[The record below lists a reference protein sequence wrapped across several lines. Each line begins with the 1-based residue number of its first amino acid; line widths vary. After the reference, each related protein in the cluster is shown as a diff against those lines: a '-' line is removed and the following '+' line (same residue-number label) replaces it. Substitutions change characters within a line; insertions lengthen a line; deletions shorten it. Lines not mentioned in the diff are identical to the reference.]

1 MDNKIN
7 IRKIELN
14 DYEYID
20 RWWDEQGFA
29 PLEKDILPM
38 DGLGGIII
46 EKDKP
51 IAAAYLYI
59 TNSKVGYIDNLI
71 TDPKYVSKDRF
82 DIILMLIR
90 ACEQMANEVGCLE
103 IWAMTENEGII
114 QRCKALGYK
123 ASERNF
129 SRIYSISP
137 NLIEKVCPAGL
148 VASKLDDK
156 DYVVMDE
163 EEVDK
168 GIQKINE
175 QVESSALT
183 KEQSKEQFVA
193 ITELLGLSHSY
204 NFDEAWEI
212 GEEIRRRNEFRN
224 KIVALEKEIRNTE
237 GALVDDS
244 FHELNP
250 VKHTF
255 AGGCYV
261 REIYNPANEIVVTK
275 IHKKEH
281 PFFLMKGE
289 MSILSEEG
297 IQHIKAPYQGVTK
310 PGTKRIIYTHE
321 ECVFTTVHAT
331 ENTTI
336 EDAEHEVICTKYEDL
351 PPGCDAL
358 GILKE
363 INSKKEIT

>member
-1 MDNKIN
+1 MSGKIN
-7 IRKIELN
+7 VRKIELE
-14 DYEYID
+14 DYEFINK
-20 RWWDEQGFA
+20 WWVEQGFVA
-29 PLEKDILPM
+29 LEKDILPM
-38 DGLGGIII
+38 NGLGGLII
-46 EKDKP
+46 EKEKP

-82 DIILMLIR
+82 DIILMLIQ

-114 QRCKALGYK
+114 QRCKALGYNT
-123 ASERNF
+123 SERSFARVF
-129 SRIYSISP
+129 STSP
-137 NLIEKVCPAGL
+137 NLINKTSAASV
-148 VASKLDDK
+148 VSSKLGNG
-156 DYVVMDE
+156 DYVAMDE
-163 EEVDK
+163 EEIDK

-193 ITELLGLSHSY
+193 ITEQLGLKHSFS
-204 NFDEAWEI
+204 FDEAWEI
-212 GEEIRRRNEFRN
+212 GEEIRSRNEFRDN
-224 KIVALEKEIRNTE
+224 IVTLENQIINTK
-237 GALVDDS
+237 GALVGKEL
-244 FHELNP
+244 HEANP

-255 AGGCYV
+255 AGGCYI
-261 REIYNPANEIVVTK
+261 REIYNPANELIITK

-289 MSILSEEG
+289 MSILTEEG
-297 IQHIKAPYQGVTK
+297 IQRIKAPYQGITK
-310 PGTKRIIYTHE
+310 PGTKRAIYTHE
-321 ECVFTTVHAT
+321 ECIFITVHAT

-336 EDAEHEVICTKYEDL
+336 EDAEDEVICTKYEDL

-358 GILKE
+358 EILKK
-363 INSKKEIT
+363 INLKQ